1 MYTGGRRRHTAAE
14 ADLLRQEAMEWQ
26 TMELIDDIDGHCLMT
41 GTPLR
46 EDDILVLPPLASS
59 PVKQRRVT
67 LVHTAFGSVVAE
79 RVTLVHTAREVKPQK
94 IHMNIISTNDKLLNY
109 PFTEHRDVCKK
120 SPLYGNVMFDSWSLM
135 DVHLVYSD
143 DCLSPCLVTSLL
155 YQMKTTHLSVA
166 SVPTKYYP
174 L

>member
-26 TMELIDDIDGHCLMT
+26 TMELIDDIDGLCLMN

-46 EDDILVLPPLASS
+46 EDDTLVLPPLPSS

-79 RVTLVHTAREVKPQK
+79 RVTLVHTAREVK
-94 IHMNIISTNDKLLNY
+94 T
-109 PFTEHRDVCKK
+109 
-120 SPLYGNVMFDSWSLM
+120 WA
-135 DVHLVYSD
+135 YSR
-143 DCLSPCLVTSLL
+143 
-155 YQMKTTHLSVA
+155 QNNQNR
-166 SVPTKYYP
+166 
-174 L
+174 